1 MEDQPAM
8 GNSFPTDDQVGS
20 VSMPKSTSRTSI
32 PANEEPGAT
41 ERLRFLLLSQP
52 RNGTHFVRGLLNTH
66 PEISCADE
74 PMNPSVNRRDIPAKT
89 IAESIWQE
97 PGKRANG
104 FIIHWNQH
112 TDEGGLGEG
121 FLDDLP
127 EDVRVVWVYRLDAL
141 AAIVSRRICE
151 ITGRWHS
158 SEPTTTTLKLKAAEV
173 RVAYEE
179 IVRERRQMS
188 AWMRR
193 RRAGLTVFYEDVVAD
208 PDMQSVQAFLGV
220 TLAPLSVT
228 NCEATRQE
236 WRKLSAVVQNYHGL
250 RHELARTPLAAL
262 FLTQHE

>member
-1 MEDQPAM
+1 M
-8 GNSFPTDDQVGS
+8 GNDFPTDDQACS
-20 VSMPKSTSRTSI
+20 VSTPTSTSRTSN
-32 PANEEPGAT
+32 PANEEQGVT
-41 ERLRFLLLSQP
+41 EPVRFLLLSQP

-66 PEISCADE
+66 PEVGCMDE
-74 PMNPSVNRRDIPAKT
+74 PMNPSVNRGDVPAKM
-89 IAESIWQE
+89 IAESIWQA

-112 TDEGGLGEG
+112 TDAGGLGEG

-141 AAIVSRRICE
+141 ASIVSRKICE
-151 ITGRWHS
+151 ITGRWQS
-158 SEPTTTTLKLKAAEV
+158 DEPTTTTLRLKATDV
-173 RVAYEE
+173 RVAYGE

-193 RRAGLTVFYEDVVAD
+193 RTAGMTVFYEDVVAD

-220 TLAPLSVT
+220 PFAPLSVP
-228 NCEATRQE
+228 NCGVTRQE

-250 RHELARTPLAAL
+250 KHELARTPLAAL
-262 FLTQHE
+262 FLAQHE